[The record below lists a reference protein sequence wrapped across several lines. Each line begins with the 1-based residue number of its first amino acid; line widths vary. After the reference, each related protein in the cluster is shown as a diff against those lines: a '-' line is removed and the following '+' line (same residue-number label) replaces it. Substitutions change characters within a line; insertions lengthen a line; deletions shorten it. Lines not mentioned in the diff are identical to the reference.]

1 MTRVSVRASGHV
13 ASGSGAMAPSSASR
27 LGIIAPRC
35 LLCSLGRSDPSR
47 ARRIVMS
54 ADGIDRRGFL
64 RAAGLTG
71 AAALAGVVRPDRLAW
86 AAALTRAERDRM
98 TPDQIIERMKS
109 GNAHFRKGEGSR
121 QNYLAQQRASA
132 K

>member
-1 MTRVSVRASGHV
+1 
-13 ASGSGAMAPSSASR
+13 
-27 LGIIAPRC
+27 
-35 LLCSLGRSDPSR
+35 
-47 ARRIVMS
+47 MS

-64 RAAGLTG
+64 RAAGLAG

-132 K
+132 KGQYPAAVILSC